1 MPLLAKGPGNF
12 SSSLTLIER
21 ASVSNSTNSSG
32 NSASSGSQKDKD
44 DMMNKAMAAV
54 MKSMSGM

>member
-1 MPLLAKGPGNF
+1 MPLVVKGAGNF

-21 ASVSNSTNSSG
+21 ASDSTSSSG
-32 NSASSGSQKDKD
+32 NSTSSGSQKDKD
-44 DMMNKAMAAV
+44 EMMDSAMAAV